1 MTISATKV
9 HFDEHTMTVD
19 LTDGRTLRVPL
30 AWFPRLLR
38 ATSAE
43 RAQVELSRNGLHWA
57 RLDED
62 ISIAGLLAGRGDI
75 TKPAEVGTSK
85 PENAATLGHT
95 RTDKRIYVERRP
107 EGDYAV
113 RRANS
118 DRASDV
124 LPTQREAIQR
134 ARELSPG
141 SKPHVERVRH
151 TSAGSPDKWRTDG
164 PGRTTTKRSNL
175 SNHSQKKRP

>member
-1 MTISATKV
+1 MTVSATGV

-38 ATSAE
+38 ATPAE
-43 RAQVELSRNGLHWA
+43 RAQVELSRIGLHWEQ
-57 RLDED
+57 LDED

-75 TKPAEVGTSK
+75 TRHAETVAAKAQSPA
-85 PENAATLGHT
+85 
-95 RTDKRIYVERRP
+95 RTKQSPSNNRLYVERRP

-118 DRASDV
+118 ERASDV
-124 LPTQREAIQR
+124 LPTQREAIER

-141 SKPHVERVRH
+141 SKPHVERVRK
-151 TSAGSPDKWRTDG
+151 GSGGSSDKWR
-164 PGRTTTKRSNL
+164 KA
-175 SNHSQKKRP
+175 

>member
-1 MTISATKV
+1 MTISATGV

-38 ATSAE
+38 ATPAE
-43 RAQVELSRNGLHWA
+43 RAQVELSRVGLHWE

-75 TKPAEVGTSK
+75 TRHVETAAKTQIPTKQGT
-85 PENAATLGHT
+85 
-95 RTDKRIYVERRP
+95 RDKRVYVERRP

-113 RRANS
+113 RRAS
-118 DRASDV
+118 SERASDV
-124 LPTQREAIQR
+124 LPTQREAIER

-141 SKPHVERVRH
+141 SRPQVERVRKG
-151 TSAGSPDKWRTDG
+151 SGSSPDKWR
-164 PGRTTTKRSNL
+164 KA
-175 SNHSQKKRP
+175 

>member
-1 MTISATKV
+1 MIISATKV

-19 LTDGRTLRVPL
+19 LTDGRALSVPL

-38 ATSAE
+38 ATPAE
-43 RAQVELSRNGLHWA
+43 RAQVELSRVGLHWE

-75 TKPAEVGTSK
+75 TKRAEAVAAKSHMQVRTKQGTQ
-85 PENAATLGHT
+85 
-95 RTDKRIYVERRP
+95 DKRVYVERRP

-113 RRANS
+113 RRAS
-118 DRASDV
+118 SERASDI
-124 LPTQREAIQR
+124 LPTQREAIER

-141 SKPHVERVRH
+141 SKPHVERVRK
-151 TSAGSPDKWRTDG
+151 SSGGSPDKWR
-164 PGRTTTKRSNL
+164 KV
-175 SNHSQKKRP
+175 

>member
-1 MTISATKV
+1 MTVSATQV

-38 ATSAE
+38 ATPTE
-43 RAQVELSRNGLHWA
+43 RAQVELSRIGLHWE

-75 TKPAEVGTSK
+75 TKHVEIVPAKAHIPVRTKEGTQ
-85 PENAATLGHT
+85 
-95 RTDKRIYVERRP
+95 DKRVYVERRP

-113 RRANS
+113 RRAS
-118 DRASDV
+118 SERASDV
-124 LPTQREAIQR
+124 LPTQREAIER

-141 SKPHVERVRH
+141 SKPHVERVRN
-151 TSAGSPDKWRTDG
+151 TSRGSPDKWR
-164 PGRTTTKRSNL
+164 KA
-175 SNHSQKKRP
+175 